1 MYTPEQRDILRESL
15 IASARND
22 PRINAAAVTGSA
34 SIGREDR
41 WSDIDLAFG
50 LEALPDMEP
59 TMADW
64 TKTMYDTHA
73 ALDHLDVLSGAT
85 VYRVFILPNTLQVDL
100 AFSPPGHF
108 AARGPTFKLVFGD
121 AAQMPIR
128 RQDGR
133 ELVGWGWLYALHVR
147 SALAR
152 GRVWQAEY
160 MLSKLKDQAM
170 ALACLR
176 HDLPSRDGRG
186 FDDLDDEFKFKMS
199 GALAGSVAAGDL
211 TRAFGVAVEALISE
225 TYEVDVDLSNR
236 LASTLRKLVA
246 TSVEP
251 ASH

>member
-1 MYTPEQRDILRESL
+1 L

-121 AAQMPIR
+121 AAQMPLR
-128 RQDGR
+128 RQDAR

-160 MLSKLKDQAM
+160 MISKMRDQVM

-176 HDLPSRDGRG
+176 LNLPTRDGRG

-199 GALAGSVAAGDL
+199 NALVGLVAVSDL
-211 TRAFGVAVEALISE
+211 ARAFGVAVEALISE
-225 TYEVDVDLSNR
+225 TNEVDVDLSNR
-236 LASTLRKLVA
+236 IASTLQNLVPS
-246 TSVEP
+246 SVEP
-251 ASH
+251 TSH